1 MPSSSGWRRAATAGS
16 PISTRPRATGARGRR
31 SSASRARSAAIRK
44 RSPAR
49 ISSRSTSAPPARRPR
64 RRCAG
69 GSRPSGMWPPGAN
82 RRSSTRSA
90 GARTSA
96 SRSFAPTS
104 IRGWIGSSSSPTATS
119 PSRSSLSPATS
130 FRAWPARRQRRARW
144 PTAAT
149 RSSGCWRPSRGARRS
164 AGPER
169 DFARGAR
176 YDDGHLRA
184 GGGNRR
190 AASARP
196 GDRGRGPCGEETV
209 MKERLRF
216 SGVMPANVLPFT
228 SDLAIDEPAYRRHL
242 RWLAD
247 TRGVTGIV
255 ANGHASEVSSLNRE
269 ERRRS
274 LAIALD
280 EVGGACP
287 VIAGVYSDGTQD
299 AADLARDARAAGA
312 AGVLVFPPTLFMW
325 GAQLKP
331 DMVLRHYSEIASR
344 ADLPIVVFEYPPAS
358 GIGYSP
364 ETLARLAE
372 IPQVVAVKDWSNEI
386 VAFEANLRAPGRPV
400 AMLSAF
406 TMSLMATFLLG
417 ADGAISGMG
426 SVTADL
432 QAELF
437 EACGKG
443 DLDGARR
450 INDRLAPLVSVFYAP
465 PFVDMHN
472 RMKEALVLLGR
483 IPAAHVRPPLT
494 PVSSAER
501 EAIRGALVAAGLL

>member
-1 MPSSSGWRRAATAGS
+1 
-16 PISTRPRATGARGRR
+16 
-31 SSASRARSAAIRK
+31 
-44 RSPAR
+44 
-49 ISSRSTSAPPARRPR
+49 
-64 RRCAG
+64 
-69 GSRPSGMWPPGAN
+69 
-82 RRSSTRSA
+82 
-90 GARTSA
+90 
-96 SRSFAPTS
+96 
-104 IRGWIGSSSSPTATS
+104 
-119 PSRSSLSPATS
+119 
-130 FRAWPARRQRRARW
+130 
-144 PTAAT
+144 
-149 RSSGCWRPSRGARRS
+149 
-164 AGPER
+164 
-169 DFARGAR
+169 
-176 YDDGHLRA
+176 
-184 GGGNRR
+184 
-190 AASARP
+190 
-196 GDRGRGPCGEETV
+196 

-228 SDLAIDEPAYRRHL
+228 SDLSIDEPSYRRHL
-242 RWLAD
+242 RRLAD

-255 ANGHASEVSSLNRE
+255 ANGHASEVSSLTRE
-269 ERRRS
+269 ERKRS

-280 EVGGACP
+280 EVGSGCP

-299 AADLARDARAAGA
+299 AVDLARDARAEGA

-331 DMVLRHYSEIASR
+331 DMALRHFSEIAAG

-372 IPQVVAVKDWSNEI
+372 IPQVAAVKDWSNEI
-386 VAFEANLRAPGRPV
+386 VAFESNLRALRATGRPV

-406 TMSLMATFLLG
+406 TMALMASFLLG

-437 EACGKG
+437 EACGKD

-483 IPAAHVRPPLT
+483 IPAAYVRPPLT
-494 PVSSAER
+494 PVSGAER
-501 EAIRGALVAAGLL
+501 EAIRRALAASGLTPER

>member
-1 MPSSSGWRRAATAGS
+1 MSQP
-16 PISTRPRATGARGRR
+16 
-31 SSASRARSAAIRK
+31 
-44 RSPAR
+44 
-49 ISSRSTSAPPARRPR
+49 
-64 RRCAG
+64 
-69 GSRPSGMWPPGAN
+69 
-82 RRSSTRSA
+82 
-90 GARTSA
+90 
-96 SRSFAPTS
+96 
-104 IRGWIGSSSSPTATS
+104 
-119 PSRSSLSPATS
+119 
-130 FRAWPARRQRRARW
+130 
-144 PTAAT
+144 
-149 RSSGCWRPSRGARRS
+149 
-164 AGPER
+164 
-169 DFARGAR
+169 
-176 YDDGHLRA
+176 
-184 GGGNRR
+184 
-190 AASARP
+190 
-196 GDRGRGPCGEETV
+196 
-209 MKERLRF
+209 LRF

-242 RWLAD
+242 RRLAD

-255 ANGHASEVSSLNRE
+255 ANGHASEVSSLSRE
-269 ERRRS
+269 ERKRA

-280 EVGGACP
+280 EVAGACP
-287 VIAGVYSDGTQD
+287 VIAGVYSDGTQE
-299 AADLARDARAAGA
+299 AVDLARDARAAGA

-331 DMVLRHYSEIASR
+331 DMVRRHFSEIAAG

-358 GIGYSP
+358 GIGYAP
-364 ETLARLAE
+364 QTLAMLTE
-372 IPQVVAVKDWSNEI
+372 IPHVAAVKDWSNEI
-386 VAFEANLRAPGRPV
+386 VAFEANLRMLRATGRPV

-472 RMKEALVLLGR
+472 RMKEALVILGR
-483 IPAAHVRPPLT
+483 IPVAHVRPPLT
-494 PVSSAER
+494 PVSEDER
-501 EAIRGALVAAGLL
+501 DRIRLALRAAGLL